1 MQKRENNQAKD
12 ARSAALTVLLRC
24 ERNGAWLDGALKNVL
39 KESALEPRDAA
50 LCSKL
55 CYGVCQNRLL
65 LEFWLSKF
73 SKVKPEKL
81 EPAVRIALLLAMYQ
95 ITMLDK
101 IPPRAAVNESVNLA
115 RRNSKNPRSPTLVNG
130 ILRSFCRAQEN
141 LPQPDDLATR
151 YSHPQWLVDL
161 LSQEIPAAELES
173 LLGQQQR
180 RTAHHHPDQHHENY
194 SGRPGRNAGRSRGHR
209 RDTPLAG
216 RMLHP
221 PWDGGFGTAKSLP
234 RRAVF
239 GAGHRLPSGG
249 AGRPA
254 GGWTAYFGR
263 LRRPGGKSFS
273 TAIAMGDNGSILSC
287 DIHPGK
293 VKQIAKGAQAPG
305 SDQHPEPGPQR

>member
-101 IPPRAAVNESVNLA
+101 MPPRAAVNEAVNLA

-141 LPQPDDLATR
+141 LPQPDDLATK

-161 LSQEIPAAELES
+161 LSQAVPAAELEPLLASNNAEPPTTS
-173 LLGQQQR
+173 LVY
-180 RTAHHHPDQHHENY
+180 TSP
-194 SGRPGRNAGRSRGHR
+194 S
-209 RDTPLAG
+209 
-216 RMLHP
+216 
-221 PWDGGFGTAKSLP
+221 P
-234 RRAVF
+234 R
-239 GAGHRLPSGG
+239 H
-249 AGRPA
+249 
-254 GGWTAYFGR
+254 
-263 LRRPGGKSFS
+263 
-273 TAIAMGDNGSILSC
+273 
-287 DIHPGK
+287 
-293 VKQIAKGAQAPG
+293 
-305 SDQHPEPGPQR
+305 